1 MPKES
6 PTSYMSFF
14 GINMGWSVGY
24 LWVGGGWRF
33 LVLRVTRH
41 FLIFIKFYYSTT
53 SLFVTNSFLGSQG
66 CLPLRWGLSCLSSW
80 NGAVSSVF
88 SLSVPSFLLKKFI
101 INSSSSASAWAFDRS
116 LVISTLWYT
125 AGRSLGSLCCW
136 DSHCNW
142 FRSLITQTFLLNNSM
157 ARVWK
162 MAAMVWQLF

>member
-1 MPKES
+1 MA
-6 PTSYMSFF
+6 
-14 GINMGWSVGY
+14 Y
-24 LWVGGGWRF
+24 LWVGGLEISGAQGHQTSPHFHQILLSYYFPFCHQFFSGKPGLFATQVRVELSEF
-33 LVLRVTRH
+33 LEWGCFQCFLLVTDQ
-41 FLIFIKFYYSTT
+41 F
-53 SLFVTNSFLGSQG
+53 
-66 CLPLRWGLSCLSSW
+66 P
-80 NGAVSSVF
+80 
-88 SLSVPSFLLKKFI
+88 LKKFV

-162 MAAMVWQLF
+162 MAAMV